1 MYDSFGRI
9 IDYLRLSV
17 TDRCNLRCVY
27 CMPPQGVTWI
37 PHADILS
44 FEEILRLVRVM
55 AELGITKIKVTGG
68 EVLTRR
74 AVVDLIRRLKQTRGI
89 QRVTMT
95 SNGVLLAE
103 HLDDLVAA
111 GIDAL
116 NISVDTL
123 NAETFNIITRSA
135 GFDQLMQVI
144 EKIGRL
150 PFPVKINCVPIR
162 GLNDSEIAAIAS
174 LAKSNAA
181 AVRFIELMPLGCA
194 ANFQMLP
201 RKEIIAEIEK
211 VYGALTPFSTL
222 TSSGSLGNGPAVY
235 YSLEGFTGKIGFI
248 SPMSHNFCGTCN
260 RLRLSATGLLMP
272 CLSGSAG
279 IDLRALLRGNSTDDA
294 ALAAAIQALVLQK
307 PRCHSFADTADTG
320 QRDKEMFRIGG

>member
-1 MYDSFGRI
+1 MYDSFGRT

-37 PHADILS
+37 PHTDILS
-44 FEEILRLVRVM
+44 FEELLRLVRVM
-55 AELGITKIKVTGG
+55 ADSGITKIKVTGG

-74 AVVDLIRRLKQTRGI
+74 AVVDLIGRLKQTQGI

-103 HLDDLVAA
+103 HLDALVAA
-111 GIDAL
+111 GLDAL

-144 EKIGRL
+144 EKTGSL

-162 GLNDSEIAAIAS
+162 GLNDSEIAAIAG

-211 VYGALTPFSTL
+211 VYGSLTV
-222 TSSGSLGNGPAVY
+222 SSGSLGNGPAVY

-248 SPMSHNFCGTCN
+248 SPLSHNFCGTCN

-279 IDLRALLRGNSTDDA
+279 LDLRALLRGSGNDDA
-294 ALAAAIQALVLQK
+294 ALATAIRALVLQK
-307 PRCHSFADTADTG
+307 PRCHTFADTADTG
-320 QRDKEMFRIGG
+320 QRDREMFRIGG